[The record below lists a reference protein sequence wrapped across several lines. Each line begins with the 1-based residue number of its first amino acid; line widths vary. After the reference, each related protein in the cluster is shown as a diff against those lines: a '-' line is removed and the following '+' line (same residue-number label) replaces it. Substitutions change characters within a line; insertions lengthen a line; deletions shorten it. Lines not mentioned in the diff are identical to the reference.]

1 MRNFIV
7 AILLMCCF
15 GIAKAHF
22 LPRNFKTLKPH
33 IEIRGINALQN
44 YDVTFKVYK
53 TPVKRWIKK
62 NKIEMV
68 NAISTEVNPT
78 KIEISSIEK
87 DKNGFARRK
96 LVAQNL

>member
-1 MRNFIV
+1 MRNFIA

-22 LPRNFKTLKPH
+22 LPKHIKTIKPQ
-33 IEIRGINALQN
+33 IEIRNINSLPN
-44 YDVTFKVYK
+44 YNVMFKVYK

-68 NAISTEVNPT
+68 NAISTEVSPI

-96 LVAQNL
+96 LVA

>member
-1 MRNFIV
+1 MRNFIAAV
-7 AILLMCCF
+7 LLMCCF

-22 LPRNFKTLKPH
+22 LPKNFKTLKPQ
-33 IEIRGINALQN
+33 IEIRNINSLPN
-44 YDVTFKVYK
+44 YNVTFKVYK

-68 NAISTEVNPT
+68 NAISPIVNPT

-87 DKNGFARRK
+87 DKNGFAKKK
-96 LVAQNL
+96 LEI

>member
-1 MRNFIV
+1 MRNFIA

-22 LPRNFKTLKPH
+22 LPKNFKTLKPQ
-33 IEIRGINALQN
+33 IEIRNINSLPN
-44 YDVTFKVYK
+44 YNVTFKVYK

-68 NAISTEVNPT
+68 NAISTVVNPT
-78 KIEISSIEK
+78 KIRISSIEK
-87 DKNGFARRK
+87 DKNGFTKRK
-96 LVAQNL
+96 LVA

>member
-1 MRNFIV
+1 MRNFIAAV
-7 AILLMCCF
+7 LLMCCF

-22 LPRNFKTLKPH
+22 LPKNFKTLKPQ
-33 IEIRGINALQN
+33 IEIHNINSLPN
-44 YDVTFKVYK
+44 YNVTFKVYK

-68 NAISTEVNPT
+68 NSISLIVNPT

-96 LVAQNL
+96 LVS